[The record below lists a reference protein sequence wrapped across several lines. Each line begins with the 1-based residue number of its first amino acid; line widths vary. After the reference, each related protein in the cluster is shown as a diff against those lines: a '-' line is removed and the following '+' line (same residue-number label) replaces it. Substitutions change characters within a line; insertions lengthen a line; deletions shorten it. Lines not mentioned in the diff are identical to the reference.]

1 MRPIGGP
8 FARWAAHFSLEICQ
22 DSWRKS
28 LASSPNS
35 SPLDML
41 PMFKQDLE
49 MEVICVTDLLVR
61 TFIRNSQNI
70 QDPAVREKYGV
81 LSGGVGICLNLLLS
95 LGKFFA
101 GLLTGS
107 IAVTADAFN
116 NLSDAGSSVVTLVG
130 FKLAGQKADDGHPFG
145 HGRIEYLAGLL
156 VSLLILMVGVELGK
170 SSIEKILHPEE
181 VAFSLVTVVILAC
194 SILVKLWMCLF
205 NRKLGRRIGSAAMEA
220 TATDSLSDVVATSAV
235 LAGTLV
241 NHLARVNI
249 DGWVG
254 VVVAV
259 FILRAG
265 WGAARDTVNPL
276 LGASPEPELVRAIE
290 KLVLSHKQ
298 VVGMHDLVIHD
309 YGPGR
314 RMCSFHAEVPQD
326 EDIMAAH
333 DAIDHIEREILEKFG
348 IETTVHMDPIATG
361 DPEVNALREQVG
373 ELVRQIHPDMTIHD
387 FRVTLGPQHR
397 NLIFDAVVPHKCP
410 LSDPEITQRITQAV
424 QGQVPGSY
432 VVLQLDHPYVER
444 D

>member
-1 MRPIGGP
+1 MTER
-8 FARWAAHFSLEICQ
+8 
-22 DSWRKS
+22 
-28 LASSPNS
+28 
-35 SPLDML
+35 
-41 PMFKQDLE
+41 
-49 MEVICVTDLLVR
+49 LVR
-61 TFIRNSQNI
+61 RFIRDWENVG
-70 QDPAVREKYGV
+70 DPAVRERYGA
-81 LSGGVGICLNLLLS
+81 LSGGVGILLNLLLS

-170 SSIEKILHPEE
+170 TSIEKIFHPEQ
-181 VAFSLVTVVILAC
+181 VDFSLVTVVILIA

-205 NRKLGRRIGSAAMEA
+205 NRNLGRRIGSAAMEA

-241 NHLARVNI
+241 GEFTGVSI

-254 VVVAV
+254 VVVAI

-265 WGAARDTVNPL
+265 WGAAKDTVDPL
-276 LGASPEPELVRAIE
+276 LGSAPDPALVKEIQDV
-290 KLVLSHKQ
+290 VLSHKQ

-314 RMCSFHAEVPQD
+314 RMCSFHAEVPQNA
-326 EDIMAAH
+326 DIMEAH
-333 DAIDHIEREILEKFG
+333 DAIDHIEREIYQKFG
-348 IETTVHMDPIATG
+348 VETTAHMDPIATE
-361 DPEVNALREQVG
+361 DEAVNSLREQVRD
-373 ELVRQIHPDMTIHD
+373 LVREVNPEMNIHD
-387 FRVTLGPQHR
+387 FRVTRGPQHT
-397 NLIFDAVVPHKCP
+397 NLIFDVVVPHRSKV
-410 LSDPEITQRITQAV
+410 SDEEIAGEITRRVQALDPSYYPV
-424 QGQVPGSY
+424 FQLERSY
-432 VVLQLDHPYVER
+432 VSGG
-444 D
+444 

>member
-1 MRPIGGP
+1 MTER
-8 FARWAAHFSLEICQ
+8 
-22 DSWRKS
+22 
-28 LASSPNS
+28 
-35 SPLDML
+35 
-41 PMFKQDLE
+41 
-49 MEVICVTDLLVR
+49 LVR
-61 TFIRNSQNI
+61 RFIRDWEKVG
-70 QDPAVREKYGV
+70 DPAVRERYGA
-81 LSGGVGICLNLLLS
+81 LSGGVGILLNLLLS

-170 SSIEKILHPEE
+170 TSIEKIFHPEQ
-181 VAFSLVTVVILAC
+181 VDFSLLTVVILIA

-205 NRKLGRRIGSAAMEA
+205 NRNLGRRIGSAAMEA

-241 NHLARVNI
+241 GEFAGVSI

-254 VVVAV
+254 VVVAI

-265 WGAARDTVNPL
+265 WGAARDTVDPL
-276 LGASPEPELVRAIE
+276 LGSAPDPALVKEIRDV
-290 KLVLSHKQ
+290 VLSHKQ

-314 RMCSFHAEVPQD
+314 RMCSFHAEVPQSA
-326 EDIMAAH
+326 DIMEAH
-333 DAIDHIEREILEKFG
+333 DAIDHIEREIYRKFG
-348 IETTVHMDPIATG
+348 VETTAHMDPIATE
-361 DPEVNALREQVG
+361 DEAVNSLREQVLEQVQAVEPG
-373 ELVRQIHPDMTIHD
+373 MNIHD
-387 FRVTLGPQHR
+387 FRVTRGPQHT
-397 NLIFDAVVPHKCP
+397 NLIFDVVVPYRSKV
-410 LSDPEITQRITQAV
+410 SDEELAGEIARRVRALDASYYPV
-424 QGQVPGSY
+424 FHLERSY
-432 VVLQLDHPYVER
+432 VSGE
-444 D
+444 

>member
-1 MRPIGGP
+1 MTER
-8 FARWAAHFSLEICQ
+8 
-22 DSWRKS
+22 
-28 LASSPNS
+28 
-35 SPLDML
+35 
-41 PMFKQDLE
+41 
-49 MEVICVTDLLVR
+49 LVR
-61 TFIRNSQNI
+61 RFIRDWENMG
-70 QDPAVREKYGV
+70 DPAVRERYGA
-81 LSGGVGICLNLLLS
+81 LSGGVGILLNLLLS

-170 SSIEKILHPEE
+170 TSIEKIFRPEQ
-181 VAFSLVTVVILAC
+181 VDFSLVTVVILIA

-205 NRKLGRRIGSAAMEA
+205 NRNLGRRIGSAAMEA

-241 NHLARVNI
+241 GEFTGVSI

-254 VVVAV
+254 VVVAI

-265 WGAARDTVNPL
+265 WGAAKDTVDPL
-276 LGASPEPELVRAIE
+276 LGSAPDPALVKEIQDV
-290 KLVLSHKQ
+290 VLSHKQ

-314 RMCSFHAEVPQD
+314 RMCSFHAEVPQNA
-326 EDIMAAH
+326 DIMEAH
-333 DAIDHIEREILEKFG
+333 DAIDHIEREIYQKFG
-348 IETTVHMDPIATG
+348 VETTAHMDPIATE
-361 DPEVNALREQVG
+361 DEAVNSLREQVRD
-373 ELVRQIHPDMTIHD
+373 LVREVNPEMNIHD
-387 FRVTLGPQHR
+387 FRVTRGPQHT
-397 NLIFDAVVPHKCP
+397 NLIFDVVVPHRSKV
-410 LSDPEITQRITQAV
+410 SDEEIAGEITRRVQALDPSYYPV
-424 QGQVPGSY
+424 FQLERSY
-432 VVLQLDHPYVER
+432 VSGG
-444 D
+444 

>member
-1 MRPIGGP
+1 M
-8 FARWAAHFSLEICQ
+8 
-22 DSWRKS
+22 
-28 LASSPNS
+28 
-35 SPLDML
+35 
-41 PMFKQDLE
+41 
-49 MEVICVTDLLVR
+49 TDVLVR
-61 TFIRNSQNI
+61 LFIRDNENVQNP
-70 QDPAVREKYGV
+70 QVREQYGI
-81 LSGGVGICLNLLLS
+81 LSGGVGIVLNLLLS

-101 GLLTGS
+101 GLVTGS

-170 SSIEKILHPEE
+170 TSIQKILAPEP
-181 VAFSLVTVVILAC
+181 VAFSLLSVLILVC

-205 NRKLGRRIGSAAMEA
+205 NRRLGKRIGSAAMLA

-241 NHLARVNI
+241 GHFAQVSI

-254 VVVAV
+254 MVVAL

-265 WGAARDTVNPL
+265 WGAAKDTINPL
-276 LGASPEPELVRAIE
+276 LGTSPEPELVQAIE
-290 KLVLSHKQ
+290 QLVLSHVQ

-314 RMCSFHAEVPQD
+314 RMCSFHAEVPEQ

-333 DAIDHIEREILEKFG
+333 DAIDHIEREIQEKFG

-361 DPEVNALREQVG
+361 DAETADLRQKVK
-373 ELVRQIHPDMTIHD
+373 ELVQKIYPDMSIHD
-387 FRVTLGPQHR
+387 FRVTRGPLHR
-397 NLIFDAVVPHKCP
+397 NLIFDAVVPHRCP
-410 LSDPEITQRITQAV
+410 IGDKELRERITQLI
-424 QGQVPGSY
+424 QSQIPDSY
-432 VVLQLDHPYVER
+432 VVLQLDHPYVEQR
-444 D
+444 

>member
-1 MRPIGGP
+1 MTER
-8 FARWAAHFSLEICQ
+8 
-22 DSWRKS
+22 
-28 LASSPNS
+28 
-35 SPLDML
+35 
-41 PMFKQDLE
+41 
-49 MEVICVTDLLVR
+49 LVR
-61 TFIRNSQNI
+61 RFIRDWENVG
-70 QDPAVREKYGV
+70 DPAVRERYGA
-81 LSGGVGICLNLLLS
+81 LSGGVGILLNLLLS

-170 SSIEKILHPEE
+170 TSIEKIFHPEQ
-181 VAFSLVTVVILAC
+181 VDFSLVTVVILIA

-205 NRKLGRRIGSAAMEA
+205 NRNLGRRIGSAAMEA

-241 NHLARVNI
+241 GEFTGVSI

-254 VVVAV
+254 VVVAI

-265 WGAARDTVNPL
+265 WGAAKDTVDPL
-276 LGASPEPELVRAIE
+276 LGSAPDPALVKEIQDV
-290 KLVLSHKQ
+290 VLSHKQ

-314 RMCSFHAEVPQD
+314 RMCSFHAEVPQNA
-326 EDIMAAH
+326 DIMEAH
-333 DAIDHIEREILEKFG
+333 DAIDHIEREIYQKFG
-348 IETTVHMDPIATG
+348 VETTAHMDPIATE
-361 DPEVNALREQVG
+361 DEAVNSLREQVRD
-373 ELVRQIHPDMTIHD
+373 LVREVNPEMNIHD
-387 FRVTLGPQHR
+387 FRVTRGPQHT
-397 NLIFDAVVPHKCP
+397 NLIFDVVVPHRSKV
-410 LSDPEITQRITQAV
+410 SDEEIAGEITRRVQALDPSYYPV
-424 QGQVPGSY
+424 FQLERSY
-432 VVLQLDHPYVER
+432 VSSG
-444 D
+444 